1 MWIKSVKL
9 PYMPPKDRQPS
20 QAVCLMAVQQEDQVQ
35 SVLGLQLR
43 DFRDEVVLKCTG

>member
-1 MWIKSVKL
+1 
-9 PYMPPKDRQPS
+9 MPPKDRQPS